1 MVQAKC
7 VSQLR
12 GNRIFPE
19 VISRLNSIKSTI
31 YVFFQLRNLT
41 HLLFTDNLTSGVR
54 FTKRESRYIHQK
66 FHHLLLDCTT
76 TPILV
81 TMLMHH
87 CNHIIVKA
95 SSYHLIME
103 LSQTS
108 SLDTNISILLRFL
121 TLFTHQSHHC
131 VSCRHLHGVLRLQL
145 FRNCQTDTSTELE
158 HVQNITGRKVVP
170 NSFICCIHYFWMDI
184 FII

>member
-12 GNRIFPE
+12 SDCIFPE
-19 VISRLNSIKSTI
+19 VVSRLNSIKSTI
-31 YVFFQLRNLT
+31 YILSQLWNLT
-41 HLLFTDNLTSGVR
+41 HLLFTDNLTRGVR
-54 FTKRESRYIHQK
+54 FTKRESRNIHQK
-66 FHHLLLDCTT
+66 FHHLLLDCTA

-81 TMLMHH
+81 TMFMHH
-87 CNHIIVKA
+87 CNHIIIKA
-95 SSYHLIME
+95 SPHHLIME

-108 SLDTNISILLRFL
+108 SLNTNISILLRLL

-145 FRNCQTDTSTELE
+145 LRNCQTNASTELE
-158 HVQNITGRKVVP
+158 HVQNITGRKMVP